1 MGDVVQQHK
10 RILCHVFPPVLPAAT
25 VLLTTLKEQP
35 VLTVPVEIRLSSL
48 GKILYSTQLHKMR
61 DSDWWIDLHVVR
73 FPPFLLS
80 FVSLDLRN
88 VHTR

>member
-1 MGDVVQQHK
+1 MVQQHK
-10 RILCHVFPPVLPAAT
+10 RILCHVFPPVLWTAT
-25 VLLTTLKEQP
+25 ALLTTLKEQA

-61 DSDWWIDLHVVR
+61 DSDWLIYLHVVR
-73 FPPFLLS
+73 FQPFLLP

-88 VHTR
+88 VHIQ